1 MPESIPLWRKEKG
14 LTQEDLGKAIAK
26 RLNRPIGDSYAQKK
40 IARFESG
47 ASMPT
52 AEEFHAMAD
61 VLGVDPEALKAAV
74 AGRPPIEG
82 ASRMGELGVTDENGW
97 CLMAVC
103 TLSRPRPQILDES
116 FKAVEEAIAKR
127 HLSMAIF
134 LPYAAAVGIAEPSD
148 HINNLIGYQA
158 RVRKSL
164 MEANLIFLNALG
176 AELAKSVALY
186 APRTDITTTVLIPP
200 VFRQFA
206 LTLRQAAPNAPISK
220 NLDMWTPGQETDV
233 SRPIRPTGVYS
244 LEEQTDAWESYFGE
258 VIPHWVTTK
267 TFIASDAYWTR
278 IR

>member
-1 MPESIPLWRKEKG
+1 MPESISLFRKEKG
-14 LTQEDLGKAIAK
+14 LTQEGLGKAIAK
-26 RLNRPIGDSYAQKK
+26 RLQRPIGDSYAQKK

-47 ASMPT
+47 ASLPT

-61 VLGVDPEALKAAV
+61 VLGVDVEALKAAV
-74 AGRPPIEG
+74 AGRPPHEG
-82 ASRMGELGVTDENGW
+82 PSRMGELGVTDDNGW

-103 TLSRPRPQILDES
+103 ILSRPRPQILDES

-127 HLSMAIF
+127 HFSMAVF
-134 LPYAAAVGIAEPSD
+134 LPYPSAVGVPETSD

-176 AELAKSVALY
+176 PELAKSAALY
-186 APRTDITTTVLIPP
+186 VPRAEITTTVLIPP
-200 VFRQFA
+200 VFRQYA
-206 LTLRQAAPNAPISK
+206 LTLRQVAPNAPISK
-220 NLDMWTPGQETDV
+220 SLDMWTPGQETDV

-244 LEEQTDAWESYFGE
+244 LEEQMDAWESYFGD
-258 VIPHWVTTK
+258 VIPHWTATR